1 MKKLLPVLFAA
12 AIVFSLLAGC
22 TANEEIPSV
31 ELSKVGDFSNQPE
44 DAAASLSLPGGM
56 AGNGIK
62 VANMDNENLTGERAD
77 LQYAGQPI
85 GLFVTL
91 YNANNYE
98 NEMAL
103 IVVSDQKQSRFYVDN
118 NQSPQYVHKVIMP
131 AYSYT
136 VVPIRLMP
144 EDLPDGLLEHDL
156 WILSIG
162 DVQIDMG
169 DGTVKKLRRAM
180 GYRLHLVSGDPYW
193 AAEKIEEL
201 IPQEVHVTE
210 MNLAITPRA
219 KINTSDKTRIFVR
232 DGKAAGTMTFRGRHV
247 GLAQTFL
254 LMDYQAIP
262 LTADGDSI
270 FWYEQT
276 GEETIHEFSID
287 GTDISGKE
295 VFLLTLP
302 VGRDGMPDVSERYVL
317 TEQ

>member
-1 MKKLLPVLFAA
+1 MKKLLSLFLL
-12 AIVFSLLAGC
+12 SLIFMLSAC
-22 TANEEIPSV
+22 TPQDTSATLITLNKI
-31 ELSKVGDFSNQPE
+31 GDFSNQPE
-44 DAAASLSLPGGM
+44 DAAASLSLPDGM

-62 VANMDNENLTGERAD
+62 VTNMDNENLVGERAD

-85 GLFVTL
+85 DLFVTL
-91 YNANNYE
+91 YNANSYE

-103 IVVSDQKQSRFYVDN
+103 IVVSDQKQSFFHIDN
-118 NQSPQYVHKVIMP
+118 SQSRQYVHKVIMP

-144 EDLPDGLLEHDL
+144 EDLPDGLFEHDL

-169 DGTVKKLRRAM
+169 DGTVKALRRAM
-180 GYRLHLVSGDPYW
+180 GYQLHLVSGDPYW
-193 AAEKIEEL
+193 AAEEIEEL
-201 IPQEVHVTE
+201 IPQGVHVSE
-210 MNLAITPRA
+210 MNSVITPRA

-232 DGKAAGTMTFRGRHV
+232 DGKAAGTMTFCGRHV

-254 LMDYQAIP
+254 LMDYQAVP

-276 GEETIHEFSID
+276 GEETVREFSIN
-287 GTDISGKE
+287 GMDILGKE

-302 VGRDGMPDVSERYVL
+302 VGRDGMPDVSERYIL

>member
-1 MKKLLPVLFAA
+1 MKKLLSLFLLSLIFMLSACMPQDTSAA
-12 AIVFSLLAGC
+12 PITL
-22 TANEEIPSV
+22 NKI
-31 ELSKVGDFSNQPE
+31 GDFSNQPKN
-44 DAAASLSLPGGM
+44 AAASLSLPDGM

-62 VANMDNENLTGERAD
+62 VANMDNENLTGERAE

-85 GLFVTL
+85 DLFVTL

-103 IVVSDQKQSRFYVDN
+103 IVVSDQKQSSFYVDN

-144 EDLPDGLLEHDL
+144 EDLPDGLFEHDL

-169 DGTVKKLRRAM
+169 DGTVKTLRRAM
-180 GYRLHLVSGDPYW
+180 EYRLHLVSGDHYW
-193 AAEKIEEL
+193 AAEEIEEL
-201 IPQEVHVTE
+201 IPQGVHVGE
-210 MNLAITPRA
+210 MNLAITSRA
-219 KINTSDKTRIFVR
+219 KINTSDKARIFVR

-254 LMDYQAIP
+254 LMDYEAIP